1 MMLATKRMVFVTGPE
16 DSQES
21 KCSLNSR
28 LFASSK
34 PEKIV
39 NYINKILLSDKTHI

>member
-21 KCSLNSR
+21 KV
-28 LFASSK
+28 K
-34 PEKIV
+34 PPGFWE
-39 NYINKILLSDKTHI
+39 NLQTNG